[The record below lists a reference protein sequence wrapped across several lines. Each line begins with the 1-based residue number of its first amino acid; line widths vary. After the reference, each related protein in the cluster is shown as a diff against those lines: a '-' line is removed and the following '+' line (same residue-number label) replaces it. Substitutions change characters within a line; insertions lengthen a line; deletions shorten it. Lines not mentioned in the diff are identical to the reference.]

1 MDNTKIIHTRE
12 IFNIIG
18 TEKIPLGGVG
28 TGHVSTKT
36 LKEWVLQDIAKN
48 LKVDNIN
55 NTLDINK
62 PLSKAQRMYIDG
74 SLTEVKAQFERLNQQ
89 ISNLESKIL
98 ELEEQLVLNTS
109 QSV

>member
-12 IFNIIG
+12 IFNLRG
-18 TEKIPLGGVG
+18 TEKLPLGGVG

-74 SLTEVKAQFERLNQQ
+74 SFSSFLAEISRLQAQLNLLEDKFIQ
-89 ISNLESKIL
+89 IQE
-98 ELEEQLVLNTS
+98 ELYTLKNQ
-109 QSV
+109 

>member
-12 IFNIIG
+12 IFNLRG
-18 TEKIPLGGVG
+18 TEKLPLGGVG

-74 SLTEVKAQFERLNQQ
+74 SVNQITAHFDRLQQ
-89 ISNLESKIL
+89 QLSTLEYKIL
-98 ELEEQLVLNTS
+98 QLEDEITLLKSN
-109 QSV
+109 

>member
-1 MDNTKIIHTRE
+1 MDSTKIIHTRE

-62 PLSKAQRMYIDG
+62 PLSKVQRLYIDG
-74 SLTEVKAQFERLNQQ
+74 SVNEVKAQFERLNQQ

-98 ELEEQLVLNTS
+98 ELEERLILNTN
-109 QSV
+109 QGV

>member
-12 IFNIIG
+12 IFNLRG
-18 TEKIPLGGVG
+18 TEKLPLGGVG

-74 SLTEVKAQFERLNQQ
+74 SVNQITAHFDRLQQ
-89 ISNLESKIL
+89 QLSTLEYKIL
-98 ELEEQLVLNTS
+98 QLEDEITLLKNN
-109 QSV
+109 

>member
-1 MDNTKIIHTRE
+1 MLH
-12 IFNIIG
+12 G
-18 TEKIPLGGVG
+18 
-28 TGHVSTKT
+28 
-36 LKEWVLQDIAKN
+36 IAKD

-62 PLSKAQRMYIDG
+62 PLSKVQRLYIDG
-74 SLTEVKAQFERLNQQ
+74 SVNEVKAQFERLNQQ

>member
-12 IFNIIG
+12 IFNLIG

-36 LKEWVLQDIAKN
+36 LKEWVLHGIAKD

-62 PLSKAQRMYIDG
+62 PLSKVQRLYIDG
-74 SLTEVKAQFERLNQQ
+74 SVNEVKAQFERLNQQ

-98 ELEEQLVLNTS
+98 ELEEQLILNTN
-109 QSV
+109 QGV

>member
-12 IFNIIG
+12 IFNLRG
-18 TEKIPLGGVG
+18 TEKLPLGGVG

-74 SLTEVKAQFERLNQQ
+74 SVNQITAHFDRLQQ
-89 ISNLESKIL
+89 QLSTLEYKIL
-98 ELEEQLVLNTS
+98 KLEDEITLLKNN
-109 QSV
+109 